1 MHTLFEA
8 AAHHHGLAKVIEQ
21 LGRPGFWHQA
31 LTLLNQMLP
40 FDNGLVIFAENGCAP
55 VVLAEFDRGFSDTP
69 SPMPL
74 YLSGLYLLDP
84 FNQAM
89 QEGLADGVY
98 RMEEVAPDEFR
109 KSDYFQNYFRSAIG
123 EDELQ
128 LILNLAPGQ
137 QLAISLGANQRFETA
152 HLGQM
157 TLYAPWLLALLRQHW
172 QLQNPTEDNGAQ
184 VTPVERALEHFG
196 SDTLSARELEIAR
209 LVLRGNSSKAIA
221 KRLSISQETVK
232 VHRRNLYAKL
242 GVSSQSELFSLFLHR
257 LTQQEAQE

>member
-1 MHTLFEA
+1 MHSLFEA
-8 AAHHHGLAKVIEQ
+8 AAHHQGLAKVVEQ
-21 LGRPGFWHQA
+21 LGRPGFWQQT
-31 LTLLNQMLP
+31 LVLLNQMLP
-40 FDNGLVIFAENGCAP
+40 FDNGLVIFTEYDQP
-55 VVLAEFDRGFSDTP
+55 PRVLAEFDRGFSSAP

-84 FNQAM
+84 FIQAM
-89 QEGLADGVY
+89 GEGLADGVY

-109 KSDYFQNYFRSAIG
+109 QSDYFQNYFRSAIG

-137 QLAISLGANQRFETA
+137 MLAISLGASQRFETT

-157 TLYAPWLLALLRQHW
+157 SLYAPWLMALVRQHW
-172 QLQNPTEDNGAQ
+172 RLQHPAQDEQAQ

-221 KRLSISQETVK
+221 KRLAISQETVK

-242 GVSSQSELFSLFLHR
+242 GVSSQSELFSLFLQR
-257 LTQQEAQE
+257 LGQAQPQE

>member
-1 MHTLFEA
+1 MQMLFEA
-8 AAHHHGLAKVIEQ
+8 AAHHHGLAKVIAQ
-21 LGRPGFWHQA
+21 LGQPGFWHQTLA
-31 LTLLNQMLP
+31 LLNQMLP
-40 FDNGLVIFAENGCAP
+40 FDNGLVIFAEHDHAP
-55 VVLAEFDRGFSDTP
+55 VVLAEFDRGFSNAP

-89 QEGLADGVY
+89 HEGLADGVY

-109 KSDYFQNYFRSAIG
+109 QSDYFQNYFRSAIG

-128 LILNLAPGQ
+128 LVLNLAPGQ
-137 QLAISLGANQRFETA
+137 LLAISLGANQRFETA

-157 TLYAPWLLALLRQHW
+157 QLYAPWLLALLRQHW
-172 QLQNPTEDNGAQ
+172 ALQNPALANRSHA
-184 VTPVERALEHFG
+184 TPVERALEHFG

-221 KRLSISQETVK
+221 KRLAISQETVK

-242 GVSSQSELFSLFLHR
+242 GVSSQSELFSLFLQR
-257 LTQQEAQE
+257 LGQHESQE

>member
-1 MHTLFEA
+1 MQSLFETT
-8 AAHHHGLAKVIEQ
+8 AHHHGLAKVIEQ
-21 LGRPGFWHQA
+21 LGQPGFWHQV
-31 LTLLNQMLP
+31 LTLLNQMMP
-40 FDNGLVIFAENGCAP
+40 FDNGLVIHTEADGVP
-55 VVLAEFDRGFSDTP
+55 RVLAEFDRGFSDTP

-74 YLSGLYLLDP
+74 YLNGLYQLDP
-84 FNQAM
+84 FIQAM
-89 QEGLADGVY
+89 HEGLADGVY

-128 LILNLAPGQ
+128 LILNLAPGKM
-137 QLAISLGANQRFETA
+137 LAISVGAKQRFETA

-157 TLYAPWLLALLRQHW
+157 TTYAPWLMALLRQHW
-172 QLQNPTEDNGAQ
+172 RLQHPAQEDIGH
-184 VTPVERALEHFG
+184 VTPVERALEQFG

-221 KRLSISQETVK
+221 KRLAISQETVK

-242 GVSSQSELFSLFLHR
+242 GVSSQSELFSLFLQR
-257 LTQQEAQE
+257 LGQQEGE